1 MQSSC
6 HPPKASYV
14 SHYVGD
20 QAFSAAWFNPSLFAL
35 FFFSTRSLSSG
46 LPFLVSIAGHV
57 RASAAVFGCRGDT
70 GAGMGL
76 SWKYLWILS
85 VQELLLVQSR
95 VTACEYF

>member
-6 HPPKASYV
+6 HPPKSSCV

-46 LPFLVSIAGHV
+46 LPFLVPIAGHV
-57 RASAAVFGCRGDT
+57 RASVAVFECRGDT

-76 SWKYLWILS
+76 SWKYLWILA
-85 VQELLLVQSR
+85 VQELLLVQR
-95 VTACEYF
+95 VG